1 MPAQSSKKPLIEKLG
16 IKANLAI
23 FILNPPEDYVKAL
36 GQLPHRVRL
45 ATTLKGPLD
54 FIHFFVKKKSELEKM
69 FPLLTQ
75 ELQPNGVLWVSWPK
89 ASANVETDLDENLV
103 RNAGLE
109 NGLVDVKVVSVDEVW
124 SGLKFVYRV
133 KDRL

>member
-16 IKANLAI
+16 IKPNLTI

-69 FPLLTQ
+69 FPLF
-75 ELQPNGVLWVSWPK
+75 
-89 ASANVETDLDENLV
+89 
-103 RNAGLE
+103 NAGTSAQRSTLGFMTKSFRKCG
-109 NGLVDVKVVSVDEVW
+109 N
-124 SGLKFVYRV
+124 
-133 KDRL
+133 

>member
-1 MPAQSSKKPLIEKLG
+1 MPAQSSKKRLIEKLG
-16 IKANLAI
+16 IKPNLTI

-75 ELQPNGVLWVSWPK
+75 ELQPTEYFGFHGQKLPQMWKLIWM
-89 ASANVETDLDENLV
+89 
-103 RNAGLE
+103 RM
-109 NGLVDVKVVSVDEVW
+109 
-124 SGLKFVYRV
+124 
-133 KDRL
+133 